1 MRLEKK
7 RAFITGAGSGIGAAI
22 ASRFAEEGAS
32 VAVVDIDL
40 AKAEN
45 TVATIREAGGQALA
59 LRADVSDGSDVRDA
73 LERATSE
80 FSGLEIIVN
89 SAGITQRPTP
99 STEVSEATFDRLFLI
114 NVKSIYQTTFYG
126 VPILRKHQDCAIVNI
141 ASVGGLRPRAGM
153 GWYGASKAAVISYGA
168 ALALELAPF
177 RIRVNTI
184 APVRTDTP
192 MVWFMAGGETE
203 KKRQEMASKI
213 PLGRLGKAGDIANA
227 ALYLASDEAAFVTGQ
242 CLSVDGGRLLL

>member
-7 RAFITGAGSGIGAAI
+7 RAFVTGAGSGIGAAI
-22 ASRFAEEGAS
+22 ASRFADEGAS
-32 VAVVDIDL
+32 VAVVDLDQ
-40 AKAEN
+40 AKAEE
-45 TVATIREAGGQALA
+45 TAAMICDAGGKAIA
-59 LRADVSDGSDVRDA
+59 LRADVADADDVREA
-73 LERATSE
+73 LGRTVSE
-80 FSGLEIIVN
+80 YSGLEIIVN

-99 STEVSEATFDRLFLI
+99 STEVSEATFDDLFRV
-114 NVKSIYQTTFYG
+114 NVKSIYQTTYYG
-126 VPILRKHQDCAIVNI
+126 VPILRQYQGCAIVNI
-141 ASVGGLRPRAGM
+141 ASVGGLRPRSGM

-168 ALALELAPF
+168 ALALELAPS

-203 KKRQEMASKI
+203 EKRQEMASKI
-213 PLGRLGKAGDIANA
+213 PLGRLGKTNDIANA

>member
-1 MRLEKK
+1 MRLENK
-7 RAFITGAGSGIGAAI
+7 RAFITGAGSGIGAEI
-22 ASRFAEEGAS
+22 AFRFAGEGAR

-45 TVATIREAGGQALA
+45 AAATIRDAGGKALA
-59 LRADVSDGSDVRDA
+59 LRADVSDSGDVREA
-73 LERATSE
+73 LGRTISE

-89 SAGITQRPTP
+89 SAGITQRPTS
-99 STEVSEATFDRLFLI
+99 STEVSEAVFDDLFRI
-114 NVKSIYQTTFYG
+114 NVKSIYQTTFHG
-126 VPILRKHQDCAIVNI
+126 VPILQRHQGCAIVNI

-153 GWYGASKAAVISYGA
+153 GWYGASKAAVIAYGA
-168 ALALELAPF
+168 ALALELAPSH
-177 RIRVNTI
+177 IRVNTI

-203 KKRQEMASKI
+203 EKRQEMASKI

-227 ALYLASDEAAFVTGQ
+227 ALYFASDEAAFVTGQ